1 MIRPATAED
10 CDEIAAIYDDYVR
23 QTVVTFE
30 ESPVSGGEIAR
41 RMEKVRGLGLPY
53 LVLEQEKQVR
63 GYAYAGRWHERSAY
77 RFTAE
82 TTIYLD
88 AQQVGRG
95 LGTTLYTTLLEQ
107 LRALGLHTAIG
118 SIALPN
124 PGSVALHEKLGFRQ
138 VAHHCE
144 VGFKQGRWVDV
155 GHWQLLF

>member
-1 MIRPATAED
+1 MIRPATPAD
-10 CDEIAAIYDDYVR
+10 CNAIAGIYDYYVG

-30 ESPVSGGEIAR
+30 ESSVSGGEIAH
-41 RMEKVRGLGLPY
+41 RMERVRGLGLPY
-53 LVLEQEKQVR
+53 LVIEQDEEVR

-88 AQQVGRG
+88 SHQVGRG
-95 LGTTLYTTLLEQ
+95 LGTLLYATLLEQ
-107 LRALGLHTAIG
+107 LRESGLHSAIG

-124 PGSVALHEKLGFRQ
+124 PASVALHEKLGFRQ

-144 VGFKQGRWVDV
+144 VGFKQDRWVDV